1 MAGSSSIIGRMQ
13 GVLNQ
18 PHGVPQLDK
27 DRKIMQD
34 QIPTPLKLLTPNADA
49 LTIGSPTEEGGD
61 LKIYRNAS
69 GDLQVYIDADAASN
83 TKALDIYGG
92 VVCQN
97 YLTVGQATLNT
108 SYPFF
113 INGDLGMNG
122 SCRSTSGFVGPLLRG
137 DNDISS
143 LDIDIR
149 VTSPDATSHSV
160 CLQIDSND
168 ILCVRATG
176 DGAGGII
183 GKRSIQYGGQCHAK
197 TDAGAAD
204 YNPSAVTSDYIISV
218 DTTAAARAVTIS
230 TEDRDSGT
238 AANPR
243 VFIIKDIAGNAG
255 ANNIT
260 ISLETAGTID
270 GAANVVI
277 NANYGSVTLMIDGT
291 NGFVI

>member
-1 MAGSSSIIGRMQ
+1 MTTVIGRLQ
-13 GVLNQ
+13 GTLNQ
-18 PHGVPQLDK
+18 PHGIPQLDK

-34 QIPTPLKLLTPNADA
+34 QIPVPLKLLTPNADA

-61 LKIYRNAS
+61 LKIYRNTS
-69 GDLQVYIDADAASN
+69 GDLQVYVDADAASN
-83 TKALDIYGG
+83 EKALDVYGG
-92 VVCQN
+92 VVIQN
-97 YLTVGQATLNT
+97 YLTVGQTVLNT
-108 SYPFF
+108 TYKLYVPSTAYIYSLNIDPS
-113 INGDLGMNG
+113 G
-122 SCRSTSGFVGPLLRG
+122 SLVSNVLNSPPNASDMQITIP
-137 DNDISS
+137 I
-143 LDIDIR
+143 I
-149 VTSPDATSHSV
+149 SPDATDHNV
-160 CLQIDSND
+160 KLQINSND
-168 ILCVRATG
+168 IFAIQATG
-176 DGAGGII
+176 DGAGGVV

-204 YNPSAVTSDYIISV
+204 YNPSAITSDYIISV

-243 VFIIKDIAGNAG
+243 VFVIKDIAGNAG

-277 NANYGSVTLMIDGT
+277 NSNYGSVTLTIDGT